1 MSENLSGS
9 AVVEIERIVK
19 AADAAKVT
27 IDGKE
32 YATTSLHDPRKAENE
47 PKCLGVNTLQGL
59 ADYVNSDIDT
69 GYADVGDGEGAP
81 RGLFLH
87 VDDPESVYLRTGIFG
102 EFNQRVALAKAKAV
116 VPALGFGEFVDPEL
130 FLIRLVSLFA
140 PTPGRDAVQ
149 SFVSQLTVQDVDT
162 LKDTGTSQE
171 VLVKRGIAG
180 QLKATEKA
188 PSQVELAPY
197 RSFGEIVPPASMF
210 LLRLR
215 SNGAGRVPGVA
226 LFEADGGLW
235 RIEAVRR
242 IKEWLKG
249 EVTGIPIFG

>member
-9 AVVEIERIVK
+9 AVLEIERIVK

-27 IDGKE
+27 IEGKE
-32 YATTSLHDPRKAENE
+32 YATTPLHDPRKAENE

-69 GYADVGDGEGAP
+69 GYADVGTGAP

-87 VDDPESVYLRTGIFG
+87 VDDPENVYLRTGIFG
-102 EFNQRVALAKAKAV
+102 EFNQRVTLARAKAV
-116 VPALGFGEFVDPEL
+116 VPPHGFGEFVDPET
-130 FLIRLVSLFA
+130 FLIRLVTLYA

-149 SFVSQLTVQDVDT
+149 QFVSQVTVQDVDT
-162 LKDTGTSQE
+162 MKDNGAAQE
-171 VLVKRGIAG
+171 VTVKRGIAG
-180 QLKATEKA
+180 QLKATEQVPA
-188 PSQVELAPY
+188 RVELAPY
-197 RSFGEIVPPASMF
+197 RSFGEIVPPQSLF

-215 SNGAGRVPGVA
+215 SAGAGRMPGIA

-242 IKEWLKG
+242 IKDWLKG